1 MNPNNIKMSELQK
14 KKVLGEG
21 TFGRVELVYHPRT
34 KTSWALKTQM
44 KVQIAEA
51 KQQKA
56 CMLEK
61 GYGVSE
67 APFHTETGGD
77 ISRCTLAVHAS

>member
-1 MNPNNIKMSELQK
+1 MNPHNIKMSELQK

-51 KQQKA
+51 TA
-56 CMLEK
+56 K
-61 GYGVSE
+61 GLYARKKGDGVSK
-67 APFHTETGGD
+67 G
-77 ISRCTLAVHAS
+77 TLSY